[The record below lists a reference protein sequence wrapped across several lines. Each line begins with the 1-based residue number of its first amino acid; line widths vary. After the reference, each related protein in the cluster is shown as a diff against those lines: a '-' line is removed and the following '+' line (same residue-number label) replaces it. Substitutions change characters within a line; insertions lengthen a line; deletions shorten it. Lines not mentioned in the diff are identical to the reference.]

1 MAEKKKKQVFSFRA
15 ELTDIENWKAYAQ
28 AKGLTME
35 TIGSSAMNEY
45 MLRHKLTDNEHSIY
59 AGVKLRNKEA

>member
-1 MAEKKKKQVFSFRA
+1 MS
-15 ELTDIENWKAYAQ
+15 DIENWKAYAQ